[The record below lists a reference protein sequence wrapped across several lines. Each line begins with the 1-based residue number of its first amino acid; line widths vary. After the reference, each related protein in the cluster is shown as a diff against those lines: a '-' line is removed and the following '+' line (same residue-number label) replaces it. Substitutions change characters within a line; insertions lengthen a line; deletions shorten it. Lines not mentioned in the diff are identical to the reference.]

1 MRKIAI
7 LSAICIL
14 LSSVFLCTGC
24 GKKGNN
30 GDNGKTPVGNE
41 EIVNPSDKESG
52 NEIDKEGKTVITW
65 MVSRYYGAPP
75 ADDEVYVEFNKL
87 LDKKGYDIYVEFY
100 TPEKDLDDYT
110 NEIYDAVK
118 EKRVDIFHTGYDY
131 YGSLYADLVRDGM
144 CHEITGYMQE
154 PEGEILYNIQDEM
167 SWEALRVDGKL
178 YAVTVASA
186 FTEGDVS
193 YYVNQSIA
201 EKYEIDCERL
211 LEDNAYFW
219 DSMLRVEEGEKG
231 NEEFIP
237 YIRLAIYLYDYPLNL
252 FELCRPIGICKDAE
266 GKYKAVNIY
275 EDERVRE
282 SIISSREMYNRG
294 KMFGGGNEWQK
305 QLETGDFFVAV
316 GVPDS
321 DYPDTEKYIS
331 EPCICGKAGMV
342 NCISSGSENKEAA
355 FELLCAVY
363 TDRELSEMLAYGIEG
378 KHYKV
383 ENDKIYKTATTYAGR
398 RGAANL
404 LTNIWIL
411 RESDY
416 GHYIPVPLSEEEKQT
431 LEINPLFN
439 HPLDLRNLKQQLL
452 ELQRCALDNF
462 PDNADGWAFKYESEP
477 DFNKIY
483 DEALMELKKAGI
495 DEVLN
500 ELNKQLQEK
509 GLQ

>member
-7 LSAICIL
+7 LAAICVL

-41 EIVNPSDKESG
+41 EIVNQSDKESG

-65 MVSRYYGAPP
+65 MVSRLYGAAPD
-75 ADDEVYVEFNKL
+75 DDEVYVEFNKL
-87 LDKKGYDIYVEFY
+87 LDKKGFDIYVEFY
-100 TPEKDLDDYT
+100 TPESDFEDYT
-110 NEIYDAVK
+110 NEIYDAVR
-118 EKRVDIFHTGYDY
+118 EQSVDIFHTGYDY
-131 YGSLYADLVRDGM
+131 YGSLYSDLVRDGL
-144 CHEITGYMQE
+144 CYDITEYMQE
-154 PEGEILYNIQDEM
+154 PEGEKIYSTQDKM
-167 SWEALRVDGKL
+167 LWEALHVDGSL
-178 YAVTVASA
+178 YGVTAGNVPTNGYISI
-186 FTEGDVS
+186 
-193 YYVNQSIA
+193 YVNETIA
-201 EKYEIDCERL
+201 SKYDIDCERL
-211 LEDNAYFW
+211 LEDTTYFW
-219 DSMLRVEEGEKG
+219 DSMLRVEEGEKENKG
-231 NEEFIP
+231 FVP
-237 YIRLAIYLYDYPLNL
+237 YINIGILYNEPVNM
-252 FELCRPIGICKDAE
+252 FELLRPIGIIKEAE
-266 GKYKAVNIY
+266 GKYRAVNIY

-282 SIISSREMYNRG
+282 SIISCREMYNRG

-305 QLETGDFFVAV
+305 RLETGDFFVAV
-316 GVPDS
+316 GVPDAE
-321 DYPDTEKYIS
+321 YPDTKEYKRKPYIS
-331 EPCICGKAGMV
+331 RRSGSV
-342 NCISSGSENKEAA
+342 NCISSRSDNKEAA
-355 FELLCAVY
+355 FELLYAVY

-398 RGAANL
+398 RRAANL

-431 LEINPLFN
+431 LEISPLFN

-462 PDNADGWAFKYESEP
+462 PDNADAWAFKYESEP

-483 DEALMELKKAGI
+483 DEALMELKKDGI

>member
-7 LSAICIL
+7 LTAICVL

-24 GKKGNN
+24 GKKNNN
-30 GDNGKTPVGNE
+30 GEEGKTPAGTE
-41 EIVNPSDKESG
+41 EIVNQSDKEIG

-65 MVSRYYGAPP
+65 MVSRYNGVAP

-100 TPEKDLDDYT
+100 TPESDLNDYT
-110 NEIYDAVK
+110 NQIYDAVR
-118 EKRVDIFHTGYDY
+118 EQTVDIFHTDYDY
-131 YGSLYADLVRDGM
+131 YGSLYSDLVRDGL
-144 CHEITGYMQE
+144 CYDITEYMQE
-154 PEGEILYNIQDEM
+154 PKGEKIYSTQDKM
-167 SWEALRVDGKL
+167 LWESLHVDGRL
-178 YAVTVASA
+178 YGVTA
-186 FTEGDVS
+186 GNVS
-193 YYVNQSIA
+193 MSGNPAYYINQSIA

-211 LEDNAYFW
+211 LEDNTYFW
-219 DSMLRVEEGEKG
+219 DSILRVEEGEKG

-237 YIRLAIYLYDYPLNL
+237 YIRLALYLYDYPLNL

-282 SIISSREMYNRG
+282 SIISCREMDNRG
-294 KMFGGGNEWQK
+294 KIYWAWDEWQK

-321 DYPDTEKYIS
+321 EYPDTEKYIS

-398 RGAANL
+398 RRAANL

-431 LEINPLFN
+431 LEISPLFN

-462 PDNADGWAFKYESEP
+462 PDNADAWAFKYESEP

-483 DEALMELKKAGI
+483 DEALMELKKDGI